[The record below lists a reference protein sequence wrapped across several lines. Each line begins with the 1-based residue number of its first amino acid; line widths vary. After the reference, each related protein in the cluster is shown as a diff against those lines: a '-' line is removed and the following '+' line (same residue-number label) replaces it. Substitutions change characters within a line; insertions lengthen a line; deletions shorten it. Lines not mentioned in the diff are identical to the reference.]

1 LASIYQDA
9 QLSLPET
16 AQKALVLR
24 DGSKPAPLVFDGQRL
39 YLYRNWQAEQTVA
52 KLLSARAVAVALPPE
67 SRAHLDRLFDRP
79 DAKKDEIDWQKVAA
93 ACALS
98 FRFAVISG
106 GPGTGKTTTVT
117 KLLAALIQS
126 SAEPP
131 LIKMVAPTGKAANRL
146 TESIGNAVGNLD
158 VAQSVRDQIPRQAST
173 IHRLLGSQPNTNAFR
188 HNAKNP
194 LLLDVLVVDEASMVD
209 LGMMASLLN
218 ALPAHARIIL
228 LGDRDQLA
236 SVEAGSVL
244 ADLCMNAGA
253 SFSPARARYLEQ
265 LTGFTLSEQQPP
277 STVADGV
284 CLLQKSFRFDGSS
297 GIGQLAKAINRG
309 APRAQIDKIWQ
320 DGFSDIARHTLDEQG
335 YQAAIACAAT
345 GYQGYLSALAAGKP
359 DKQMLEKFLQF
370 RLLCALTQGAF
381 GVQGLNVQVEQELE
395 RRKLIKASGRIFYT
409 GRPVMVT
416 QNDYGLG
423 LYNGDIGIV
432 VAKEEGL
439 RVVFELSDGSLKY
452 VLPSRL
458 PQHQTAY
465 AMTVHKSQGSEFA
478 HTQLILP
485 PEPTPVMSRELLYT
499 GVTRAKKMLD

>member
-1 LASIYQDA
+1 
-9 QLSLPET
+9 
-16 AQKALVLR
+16 
-24 DGSKPAPLVFDGQRL
+24 
-39 YLYRNWQAEQTVA
+39 
-52 KLLSARAVAVALPPE
+52 
-67 SRAHLDRLFDRP
+67 
-79 DAKKDEIDWQKVAA
+79 
-93 ACALS
+93 
-98 FRFAVISG
+98 
-106 GPGTGKTTTVT
+106 
-117 KLLAALIQS
+117 ALIQS

-345 GYQGYLSALAAGKP
+345 GYQGYLSALAAGES

-499 GVTRAKKMLD
+499 GVTRAKKMLDIYTTQRAFDRAVEQKTERFSGLAAALQASTETS